1 MTQDLRSGSGGVGLG
16 AAAQHRTPA
25 RSVTPTSLPHPA
37 ALRQQG
43 ATSSSAGNSR
53 PSTPNELLPERRS
66 TGSTDGRQSRGAGSR
81 RTGSATQPS
90 HRGSKGSGVISS
102 ALDYKQFVDQRRHM
116 IQQLVESAQQ
126 SAHPGIT
133 SDAGQDDKRQRSD
146 SAAFQ
151 DAAQSTGGSST
162 PNRKVSNGFRAF
174 DAGALAQQ
182 QQHQPQARA
191 STPQDHLARTHVRS
205 TEGSSAKVGIRP
217 QTPLVGERVEGAHR
231 DAKEVEGS
239 DGNKHGDAAV
249 DVAAAETN
257 AAEGDAKGYLASHS
271 LEDYV
276 LGKHIGQ
283 GAYAMVFQGM
293 HRDSA
298 QKVAVKIYEKSK
310 LLDAQR
316 RKSVQCEIRLMERLR
331 HPNIVAFH
339 DALDTAKHI
348 YIIMEY
354 LGGGSLYHLLK
365 KRPSRHLDDNV
376 AKRVFFQ
383 ICHGVKYLHDRH
395 VVHRDIKL
403 ENLLLNDWGTVKIID
418 FGFSTVVPP
427 GKRLRVFC
435 GTPSYMAPEIVA
447 RREYSGFGA
456 DIWAMGVLLHAL
468 LCGCFPFRGANDRDL
483 YRKIL
488 RGVFHLPDTVSPG
501 PKALLIRILTIDM
514 ASRPTVND
522 VLKDNWFSAHKDD
535 LYTGKGAAYSF
546 YQPNASTSSTATT
559 AAPSSSFQTQV
570 TQEML
575 SGENQLGAGSAT
587 RAWSRCQSATSLPQ
601 ARQMMSGDGH
611 APGPDSQHP
620 PRPSTQQEARRD
632 PAAGSQVSPDAESGG
647 QQPITSPRR
656 ALEKLLKGEASS
668 AAEQEALR
676 KLERLGYSHEDLA
689 RQLQDESS
697 HPYKLYMRFL
707 KTLSAWDSKT

>member
-1 MTQDLRSGSGGVGLG
+1 
-16 AAAQHRTPA
+16 
-25 RSVTPTSLPHPA
+25 
-37 ALRQQG
+37 
-43 ATSSSAGNSR
+43 
-53 PSTPNELLPERRS
+53 
-66 TGSTDGRQSRGAGSR
+66 
-81 RTGSATQPS
+81 
-90 HRGSKGSGVISS
+90 
-102 ALDYKQFVDQRRHM
+102 
-116 IQQLVESAQQ
+116 
-126 SAHPGIT
+126 
-133 SDAGQDDKRQRSD
+133 
-146 SAAFQ
+146 
-151 DAAQSTGGSST
+151 
-162 PNRKVSNGFRAF
+162 
-174 DAGALAQQ
+174 
-182 QQHQPQARA
+182 
-191 STPQDHLARTHVRS
+191 
-205 TEGSSAKVGIRP
+205 
-217 QTPLVGERVEGAHR
+217 
-231 DAKEVEGS
+231 
-239 DGNKHGDAAV
+239 
-249 DVAAAETN
+249 
-257 AAEGDAKGYLASHS
+257 
-271 LEDYV
+271 
-276 LGKHIGQ
+276 
-283 GAYAMVFQGM
+283 MVFQGM
-293 HRDSA
+293 RRDSG
-298 QKVAVKIYEKSK
+298 QKVAVKIYEKHK

-348 YIIMEY
+348 YIVMEY

-365 KRPSRHLDDNV
+365 RRPSRHLDDNV

-383 ICHGVKYLHDRH
+383 ICHGIKYLHDRH

-488 RGVFHLPDTVSPG
+488 RGVFHLPESVSPG
-501 PKALLIRILTIDM
+501 PKTLLTKVLTVDM

-535 LYTGKGAAYSF
+535 LYSSMGKGASSCSA
-546 YQPNASTSSTATT
+546 YQPNASISSTATT
-559 AAPSSSFQTQV
+559 AAPSSSFQTPQA

-575 SGENQLGAGSAT
+575 SGENVGTASAT
-587 RAWSRCQSATSLPQ
+587 RMWSRCQSATSIAQVRPATSDGAQ
-601 ARQMMSGDGH
+601 ADAHQ
-611 APGPDSQHP
+611 APGAHAH
-620 PRPSTQQEARRD
+620 RPATHEARRGELL
-632 PAAGSQVSPDAESGG
+632 AGTTADIFEVGDDAVAGLGG
-647 QQPITSPRR
+647 ITSPRR
-656 ALEKLLKGEASS
+656 ALDRLLKGETSG

-689 RQLQDESS
+689 KHLQDESS

-707 KTLSAWDSKT
+707 KTLSAWDSKPA

>member
-1 MTQDLRSGSGGVGLG
+1 MRRSGS
-16 AAAQHRTPA
+16 AAQ
-25 RSVTPTSLPHPA
+25 
-37 ALRQQG
+37 
-43 ATSSSAGNSR
+43 AG
-53 PSTPNELLPERRS
+53 
-66 TGSTDGRQSRGAGSR
+66 Q
-81 RTGSATQPS
+81 RTGN
-90 HRGSKGSGVISS
+90 KGSGVISS

-116 IQQLVESAQQ
+116 IQQLVESAQHSSSHATGATVEPARERPPDEFRHGGDGVTQ
-126 SAHPGIT
+126 DIAH
-133 SDAGQDDKRQRSD
+133 
-146 SAAFQ
+146 
-151 DAAQSTGGSST
+151 QSTGGAAGPQRKST
-162 PNRKVSNGFRAF
+162 GGLRGTSAASE
-174 DAGALAQQ
+174 AGQQ
-182 QQHQPQARA
+182 QRVTAAPQE
-191 STPQDHLARTHVRS
+191 HLGHVRS
-205 TEGSSAKVGIRP
+205 TEGAAAVKAGLRP
-217 QTPLVGERVEGAHR
+217 QTPLVGGGSRGDGLVREAK
-231 DAKEVEGS
+231 DA
-239 DGNKHGDAAV
+239 DV
-249 DVAAAETN
+249 DHPVQVAPTLTEPCAEHAPD
-257 AAEGDAKGYLASHS
+257 AAEGDSKGYLAAHS

-293 HRDSA
+293 RRDSG
-298 QKVAVKIYEKSK
+298 QKVAVKIYEKHK
-310 LLDAQR
+310 LLDSQR

-348 YIIMEY
+348 YIVMEY

-365 KRPSRHLDDNV
+365 RRPSRHLDDNV

-383 ICHGVKYLHDRH
+383 ICHGIKYLHDRH

-488 RGVFHLPDTVSPG
+488 RGVFHVPESVSPG
-501 PKALLIRILTIDM
+501 PKTLLTKILTVDM

-535 LYTGKGAAYSF
+535 LYSSMGKGASCSA

-559 AAPSSSFQTQV
+559 AAPSSSFQTQA

-575 SGENQLGAGSAT
+575 SGENVGTASAT
-587 RAWSRCQSATSLPQ
+587 GMWSRCQSATSIAQ
-601 ARQMMSGDGH
+601 ARPATSDGVQADAH
-611 APGPDSQHP
+611 QAPGPH
-620 PRPSTQQEARRD
+620 RPATHEARRGELLGP
-632 PAAGSQVSPDAESGG
+632 PAQDLFDMGDDLTGSGG
-647 QQPITSPRR
+647 ATSPRR
-656 ALEKLLKGEASS
+656 ALDRLLKGEASG

-689 RQLQDESS
+689 KHLQDESS
-697 HPYKLYMRFL
+697 HPYKLYTRFL
-707 KTLSAWDSKT
+707 KTLSAWDSKP